1 METIV
6 KVKRQLNTASL
17 TLKGKLI
24 FSLLFISC
32 MLYAGF
38 ASAQFPGGGSAPAIK
53 GAISGKVI
61 DSLTNKPLDY
71 ATVTLY
77 RKGSKVPITGSLTD
91 EKGGFKLNEVATG
104 TYTLTIT
111 YIGYPTKTIEPVTT
125 TLSKPD
131 NNVGSIIVSAGAR
144 SLNEVV
150 VVGQQALIE
159 NKIDKLVFNAE
170 KDITSAGGNA
180 SDVLRKVPM
189 ISLDVDGNVSL
200 RGSQNVK
207 ILINGKPSGAMASN
221 AADILKSMPADQIK
235 NVEVIT
241 SPSAKYDAEGSAGI
255 INIVTKKKNVSG
267 VSGSI
272 SGGLGTRQNNTNL
285 NLNINKNRLSLSGN
299 VGVNSGWP
307 NKTTNSFAFQNSE
320 TGASS
325 STNGQNESNRQFIMG
340 SATLG
345 YDINNFNSISSSIN
359 LRSGAFKNSGTSVSS
374 NITPGLAT
382 SNYSSITSN
391 KNAMG
396 NFDWNSDYTHKFKK
410 EGAEI
415 TLAGQWSHSNADI
428 DYSSDYTNTSFGRDQ
443 IAANLAK
450 NNEYTVQLDYT
461 LPINKVLKLETGT
474 KGIFRNINSTYDFFN
489 PNSSGAYALNDS
501 TSNKYSYN
509 QNVYSGYG
517 VLTAALKGG
526 FSLQTGLRLEN
537 TFISGKSNNV
547 ELGLQ
552 PFNQNYISFIPNVA
566 ISKSLKNGHTV
577 KLSYTKRIQRPSIQF
592 LNPFLNTSDL
602 SSQSQGNPE
611 LSPET
616 AQTLDLNYS
625 AFIKGSVINASVYYR
640 HTDDIIESYISS
652 VPFTSV
658 DNQGVSSTRNV
669 SRTQYANIGKNNSIG
684 SSLFG
689 SVTLAKIVTLRGSVN
704 LFTYKPQVI
713 SAFQSDANANTNTY
727 LQYNVFLSG
736 GVKLPGGF
744 AAETFMV
751 QNSPR
756 RTFQGQ
762 NPSFSIWNIG
772 MKKEILKKK
781 GTIGLNVVQPFSDNL
796 IFQTKINSGAI
807 TQSSQFAVPIRS
819 VGVNFTWNF
828 GKMNYGQQIPKKKK
842 GINNDDLKQ
851 GDSNGQGGSG
861 GM

>member
-1 METIV
+1 MERIV
-6 KVKRQLNTASL
+6 KNKHQLKIASIKFMKML
-17 TLKGKLI
+17 A
-24 FSLLFISC
+24 FSSFFMGC
-32 MLYAGF
+32 MLVAGV
-38 ASAQFPGGGSAPAIK
+38 ANAQFPGGGAPAIK

-61 DSLTNKPLDY
+61 DSITNKPLDY
-71 ATVTLY
+71 ATITLY
-77 RKGSKVPITGSLTD
+77 RTGSKVPITGSLTD

-104 TYTLTIT
+104 NYKLTVTYV
-111 YIGYPTKTIEPVTT
+111 GYPTKTIEPVTT

-131 NNVGSIIVSAGAR
+131 NNVGNIIVSAGAR

-170 KDITSAGGNA
+170 KDVTSSGGNA

-189 ISLDVDGNVSL
+189 VSVDVDGNVSL
-200 RGSQNVK
+200 RGNQNVR

-255 INIVTKKKNVSG
+255 INIITKKKNVSG

-272 SGGLGTRQNNTNL
+272 SGGLGTRQNNMNL
-285 NLNINKNRLSLSGN
+285 NLNVNKNRLSLSGN

-307 NKTTNSFAFQNSE
+307 NKTTNSYDYQNSE
-320 TGASS
+320 SGASA
-325 STNGQNESNRQFIMG
+325 STIGQNESNRQFVMG
-340 SATLG
+340 SGSLG
-345 YDINNFNSISSSIN
+345 YDINNYNSFSSSIN
-359 LRSGAFKNSGTSVSS
+359 LRSGAFKNSGTSSS
-374 NITPGLAT
+374 TNITPGLTT

-410 EGAEI
+410 EGAEL
-415 TLAGQWSHSNADI
+415 TLAGQWSHSNANI
-428 DYSSDYTNTSFGRDQ
+428 DYSADYTNSSFGQDQ
-443 IAANLAK
+443 SAANLAK
-450 NNEYTVQLDYT
+450 NDEYTIQLDYT
-461 LPINKVLKLETGT
+461 LPINKILKLETGA
-474 KGIFRNINSTYDFFN
+474 KGIFRNINSKYDFFN
-489 PNSSGAYALNDS
+489 PNSSGTYEFNPL
-501 TSNKYSYN
+501 TSNEYSYN

-526 FSLQTGLRLEN
+526 YSLQTGLRLEN
-537 TFISGKSNNV
+537 TVIKGEASNSNI
-547 ELGLQ
+547 GLQ
-552 PFNQNYISFIPNVA
+552 PFTQNYTSFVPNIA
-566 ISKSLKNGHTV
+566 LSKSLKNGHTV
-577 KLSYTKRIQRPSIQF
+577 KLGYNKRIQRPSIQF
-592 LNPFLNTSDL
+592 LNPFLNTAEL
-602 SSQSQGNPE
+602 SNHSKGNPE
-611 LSPET
+611 LARET

-640 HTDDIIESYISS
+640 HTNNVIESYVTPSK
-652 VPFTSV
+652 FKSV
-658 DNQGVSSTRNV
+658 DNKGVESERDV
-669 SRTQYANIGKNNSIG
+669 ALTQYANIGDNNSIG

-704 LFTYKPQVI
+704 LFTYKPRVT
-713 SAFQSDANANTNTY
+713 SSFQNNTPANPHTY
-727 LQYNVFLSG
+727 VQYNVFLSG

-744 AAETFMV
+744 AAETFLV

-762 NPSFSIWNIG
+762 NPSFSIYNIG
-772 MKKEILKKK
+772 MKKETLKKK
-781 GTIGLNVVQPFSDNL
+781 GSIGLTVVQPFSQNL
-796 IFQTKINSGAI
+796 VFQTKINSG
-807 TQSSQFAVPIRS
+807 TVSQSNQFAIPIRS

-828 GKMNYGQQIPKKKK
+828 GKMNYGQQAPKKKK

-851 GDSNGQGGSG
+851 GDGNGQGGTG

>member
-1 METIV
+1 MKTIIDV
-6 KVKRQLNTASL
+6 KCQLNTAAQIV
-17 TLKGKLI
+17 KGKLV
-24 FSLLFISC
+24 FSLFFFTNMLF
-32 MLYAGF
+32 AHF
-38 ASAQFPGGGSAPAIK
+38 AMAQFPGGGGAPAIK

-77 RKGSKVPITGSLTD
+77 RTGSKVPITGSLTD
-91 EKGGFKLNEVATG
+91 EKGGFKLNEVSTG
-104 TYTLTIT
+104 SYKLTVT
-111 YIGYPTKTIEPVTT
+111 YIGYPTKTIEPVIT

-144 SLNEVV
+144 SLKEVV

-189 ISLDVDGNVSL
+189 VSLDVDGNVSL

-307 NKTTNSFAFQNSE
+307 NNTTNSFAFQNSE

-325 STNGQNESNRQFIMG
+325 STNGNNESNRQFVMG
-340 SATLG
+340 SGTLG
-345 YDINNFNSISSSIN
+345 YDINNYNSISSSIN

-374 NITPGLAT
+374 NFTPGLAT

-410 EGAEI
+410 EGADI
-415 TLAGQWSHSNADI
+415 TLAGQWSHSNADV
-428 DYSSDYTNTSFGRDQ
+428 DYSADYTNSSFGRDQ
-443 IAANLAK
+443 KAINLAK
-450 NNEYTVQLDYT
+450 NNEYTLQLDYT
-461 LPINKVLKLETGT
+461 LPINKILKLETGT

-489 PNSSGAYALNDS
+489 PNSSGVYEFNPK
-501 TSNKYSYN
+501 TSNEYSYN
-509 QNVYSGYG
+509 QKVYSGYG
-517 VLTAALKGG
+517 VLTAAMKGG
-526 FSLQTGLRLEN
+526 FTLQTGMRLEN
-537 TFISGKSNNV
+537 TNIVGKPSNSHVSLN
-547 ELGLQ
+547 
-552 PFNQNYISFIPNVA
+552 PFKQDYNSFIPNIA
-566 ISKSLKNGHTV
+566 ISKSLKNGQTV
-577 KLSYTKRIQRPSIQF
+577 KLSYSKRIQRPSIQF
-592 LNPFLNTSDL
+592 LNPFLNTSEL
-602 SSQSQGNPE
+602 SNHSIGNPE
-611 LSPET
+611 LARET

-640 HTDDIIESYISS
+640 HTNNMIESYIT
-652 VPFTSV
+652 PYNFTST
-658 DNQGVSSTRNV
+658 DNNGNQSTRQV
-669 SRTQYANIGKNNSIG
+669 SLTQYANVGDNNSIG

-704 LFTYKPQVI
+704 LFTYNPTIK
-713 SAFQSDANANTNTY
+713 SEFQNSTNANSNTY
-727 LQYNVFLSG
+727 VQYNVFLSG

-762 NPSFSIWNIG
+762 NPSFSIYNIG

-781 GTIGLNVVQPFSDNL
+781 GSIGLTLVQPFSENL
-796 IFQTKINSGAI
+796 IFQSKINSGSI
-807 TQSSQFAVPIRS
+807 IQSSQFAVPIRS
-819 VGVNFTWNF
+819 VGLNFTWNF
-828 GKMNYGQQIPKKKK
+828 GKMNYGQQMPKKKK

-851 GDSNGQGGSG
+851 GDGNGQGGSG